1 MQIGIDFGTCYS
13 SAALMLDGTL
23 QAVKEPLKHGYS
35 FPSSAFFT
43 KQGNIVVGQA
53 AENQYRLD
61 PGRYRR
67 EFKRDLG
74 RSVPYVLGEEEFLP
88 EQLILELIRTIKTEA
103 EQMTRD
109 SLSKA
114 VITVPATYQAYK
126 RELMKQVATQA
137 GFEAVTLLEE
147 PVAAA
152 TYYANKQGGLTEGDI
167 LLVYDLGGGTFDAAL
182 IQKQGDS
189 FQILAQPVGDEQCGG
204 IDFDRQ
210 IYADLKSRCSDALRE
225 LLEPTNQE
233 VAAIRAKL
241 IIGDWC
247 QSFKHQLSAVP
258 EYEDLLPVGMS
269 ETYALTRQQ
278 FESMIE
284 PFVTR
289 TLDLCTQLVQSANL
303 SWEEISRV
311 LMVGGSC
318 RIPYIKE
325 SIEKAFGCAVERVTD
340 PELAVS
346 YGAAVYHETSQED
359 VVMGYLKEGIEEAKL
374 SHFSP
379 AILKFN
385 RALTLNPDY
394 YPAKYNR
401 GLALL
406 KMGKLEQA
414 LDDFNQV
421 ISLSPSYAEAY
432 ANRGNVLFRL
442 EMLEEALES
451 YNQALEINS
460 SLSYVLKNKTKVQ
473 DRLKEKQHK
482 TQAQNY
488 AAFSEEESSK
498 KTLTR
503 QNLTRLMRQ
512 FKDDSVYLSPSIPK
526 DKLDNALSTYKS
538 ELWRIYK
545 YRKISGKV
553 LLLHDNTMWGGARRG
568 FLLLKD
574 CVCFKT
580 GMLTPPVCLRYSEIY
595 RVECSDDKL
604 CINGA
609 EVGLIMADNREL
621 LARMLARVLKN
632 TACC

>member
-1 MQIGIDFGTCYS
+1 MHLGIDFGTCYS
-13 SAALMLDGTL
+13 SAALMLDGTF

-35 FPSSAFFT
+35 FPSSAFLT

-53 AENQYRLD
+53 AENQYRLA

-74 RSVPYVLGEEEFLP
+74 RTVPYVLGEQDFLP
-88 EQLILELIRTIKTEA
+88 EQLILELVRTIKTEA
-103 EQMTRD
+103 EQMASD
-109 SLSKA
+109 SLTTA
-114 VITVPATYQAYK
+114 IITIPATYQTYK
-126 RELMKQVATQA
+126 RQLMEQVAAQA
-137 GFEAVTLLEE
+137 GFETVTLLEE

-182 IQKQGDS
+182 IQKQGNS
-189 FQILAQPVGDEQCGG
+189 FQVLAQPVGDEQCGG

-210 IYADLKSRCSDALRE
+210 IYADLNSRCSDTLQD
-225 LLEPTNQE
+225 LLKPTNQD
-233 VAAIRAKL
+233 VAAVRTKL
-241 IIGDWC
+241 IVGDWC
-247 QSFKHQLSAVP
+247 QGFKHQLSAVP

-318 RIPYIKE
+318 RIPYVKE

-346 YGAAVYHETSQED
+346 YGAAAYHDTSQED
-359 VVMGYLKEGIEEAKL
+359 VVTGYLNEGIEEAKAN
-374 SHFSP
+374 HYSP

-385 RALTLNPDY
+385 HALELNPDY

-406 KMGKLEQA
+406 KMGKLDQA

-421 ISLSPSYAEAY
+421 INLSPSYAEAY
-432 ANRGNVLFRL
+432 ANRGNVLFKL
-442 EMLEEALES
+442 AMLEEALES

-460 SLSYVLKNKTKVQ
+460 KLSYVLKNKRKVQ
-473 DRLKEKQHK
+473 DRLKEKQNK
-482 TQAQNY
+482 TKAQYY
-488 AAFSEEESSK
+488 AVSSAEESSEK
-498 KTLTR
+498 KLNR
-503 QNLTRLMRQ
+503 QNLKRLMWQ
-512 FKDDSVYLSPSIPK
+512 FENERVYLSPDIPEE
-526 DKLDNALSTYKS
+526 KLDNAINIYKS
-538 ELWRIYK
+538 ELKRIYK
-545 YRKISGKV
+545 IGKTSVKV
-553 LLLHDNTMWGGARRG
+553 LLLYDDTFWGGAREG
-568 FLLLKD
+568 LLLLED
-574 CVCFKT
+574 CACFSNYNDD
-580 GMLTPPVCLRYSEIY
+580 PPICLRYSEIH
-595 RVECSDDKL
+595 RVECSDEKIF
-604 CINGA
+604 INGA
-609 EVGLIMADNREL
+609 RVDLTMADDKKL
-621 LARMLARVLKN
+621 LAQMIAKVLRN